1 MTLRFNRNIVKIQS
15 IRKEESIMPI
25 TLKSAR
31 VNKNLT
37 QAEAAKKLR
46 ISVDTLSNY
55 ERGKSYPDVP
65 VIKRMEDLYGVP
77 YSELIFCPKITE

>member
-1 MTLRFNRNIVKIQS
+1 MA
-15 IRKEESIMPI
+15 I

-37 QAEAAKKLR
+37 QAEAAKRLE

-55 ERGKSYPDVP
+55 ERGKSFPDVP
-65 VIKRMEDLYGVP
+65 VIKRMEDLYGIP
-77 YSELIFCPKITE
+77 YSELIFCPGVTVKP

>member
-1 MTLRFNRNIVKIQS
+1 
-15 IRKEESIMPI
+15 MPI